1 MKISALSFFFYFSWQ
16 QERKKGVA
24 VKSYLG
30 WTSLVLLEVECG
42 AISLKKNKTK
52 TVRAD
57 LNSSCCETTIL
68 DMERR
73 KCFLSPFPSSQSFTC
88 SAPRYISKNISFYIA
103 YIYIFTVALQDPT
116 INSVFIILLCIYLPL
131 GEWGVI
137 LFANEDA
144 CQGCRSS
151 FTRGPKQTGEGV
163 LRGESHTTGRP
174 NMATKMAGNLSRC
187 IHKGTRRAPKLF
199 RGTEW
204 IFLIFSVL
212 VCVFISKASFLFK
225 IIIFSLPSSCDVRMF
240 LTTARVSSQWS
251 FFIFISYPSR
261 SLCSPSNP
269 TTCFI
274 CIHLPLAKIRW
285 RNNAVGP

>member
-1 MKISALSFFFYFSWQ
+1 
-16 QERKKGVA
+16 
-24 VKSYLG
+24 
-30 WTSLVLLEVECG
+30 
-42 AISLKKNKTK
+42 
-52 TVRAD
+52 
-57 LNSSCCETTIL
+57 
-68 DMERR
+68 MERR

-116 INSVFIILLCIYLPL
+116 INPVFIILLCIYLPL

-187 IHKGTRRAPKLF
+187 IHKGTRRALKLF
-199 RGTEW
+199 RGTKR

-225 IIIFSLPSSCDVRMF
+225 LFSFSPKSVWCKDVSDHSSCFLIVIILYFYILSFSLPLFPLQSHHLFYLHSP
-240 LTTARVSSQWS
+240 
-251 FFIFISYPSR
+251 PSR
-261 SLCSPSNP
+261 KD
-269 TTCFI
+269 TM
-274 CIHLPLAKIRW
+274 KK
-285 RNNAVGP
+285 

>member
-1 MKISALSFFFYFSWQ
+1 MKISALSFFLLLLTA
-16 QERKKGVA
+16 RKEKRC
-24 VKSYLG
+24 
-30 WTSLVLLEVECG
+30 CG
-42 AISLKKNKTK
+42 KELFRMNIVSVTGGRVWCDIDEKKKKK

-103 YIYIFTVALQDPT
+103 YIYIFTVALQDPA

-199 RGTEW
+199 RGLRGYFSFSQPW
-204 IFLIFSVL
+204 FVFL
-212 VCVFISKASFLFK
+212 
-225 IIIFSLPSSCDVRMF
+225 
-240 LTTARVSSQWS
+240 
-251 FFIFISYPSR
+251 
-261 SLCSPSNP
+261 
-269 TTCFI
+269 
-274 CIHLPLAKIRW
+274 
-285 RNNAVGP
+285 